1 MSDLKQKF
9 LAFFRSNKAFIG
21 LFLIAPV
28 IVYFEVL
35 FLQYGISSNEASLAS
50 NSSFGKLFP
59 VLDPVAG
66 SLQDHPWLHKIGMS
80 LRQGAI
86 PLINLQN
93 GLGALLVES
102 LQSGVFYPPN
112 LLLIGM
118 DLSSPQFFDI
128 FQILHIVILSLNSFL
143 LFKLYIRWELALVM
157 AAAFALS
164 PLSFL
169 EINMVHYR
177 GFVWTPLMAWAAVNI
192 ARSRYSVSK
201 VLVLMGATICCVT
214 AGNPQESFF
223 NILAV
228 LIFFIAETFRLKPLS
243 WKPFAVFFLSLLGGA
258 LIGSPAVLPYLT
270 SKSQGLLSSVES
282 ASRSTY
288 SISPQWLLNW
298 IVPHINGPYTLFY
311 REWISSTDD
320 YAVFPLHPLWI
331 FLAIAGVFALFL
343 NHTIK
348 PQRKAIFAIFLGFGL
363 LGILSTAS
371 FNPFQPIIAQ
381 IPFINTLRFP
391 KYINYIHLLIATSAV
406 ISLSW
411 LIAMPLKTRRRITAY
426 ALITCIVLVVA
437 IVLFQINDPAW
448 KFHSKRLDQLIIC
461 WVGCVLA
468 IAAFTYF
475 LMKNPKGELIG
486 KPLLIV
492 VIIAGLAIKPFGF
505 NVSHNHYPPFPVSGL
520 DFAKERLV
528 SDADAANTNLLT
540 GYERI
545 ELFDPIF
552 NRSYGE
558 LMLKNFPIVNGFM
571 HLQMPKGTVI
581 SDKQISLLR
590 LMGVTSIYGYAIAN
604 SNQVLPVNP
613 SFARIKDPLPQVF
626 LLNSTDP
633 IEASCQQQDYGKV
646 LQLIQAA
653 LISRPTDG
661 VQKGVNDLRFTLDR
675 PGRGTLIS
683 LQAFSPGW
691 EFAGQSATKF
701 CNSFNSWS
709 GDFQA
714 NQPYQISYTPPGL
727 RKSYAYVFIG
737 ILLVLGA
744 IVLVSPFS
752 SRSRSSPL

>member
-9 LAFFRSNKAFIG
+9 LSFLKSNQAFIG
-21 LFLIAPV
+21 LFLLASV

-35 FLQYGISSNEASLAS
+35 FLHYGISSNEASLAS
-50 NSSFGKLFP
+50 GSSFGKLFP
-59 VLDPVAG
+59 ILDPVAG

-102 LQSGVFYPPN
+102 LQSGVFYPLN
-112 LLLIGM
+112 LLLVGM

-128 FQILHIVILSLNSFL
+128 FQILHITILSLNCFL

-164 PLSFL
+164 PLTFL

-177 GFVWTPLMAWAAVNI
+177 GFVWTPLMAWAAVNM
-192 ARSRYSVSK
+192 ARSKYSISK
-201 VLVLMGATICCVT
+201 VFVLTGATICCVT
-214 AGNPQESFF
+214 AGNPQETFF

-228 LIFFIAETFRLKPLS
+228 LIFFAAESFTEKPLR
-243 WKPFAVFFLSLLGGA
+243 WKPVAVFLLSLCGGI
-258 LIGSPAVLPYLT
+258 LIAAPAVLPYFM
-270 SKSQGLLSSVES
+270 SKNQGLLSSLES
-282 ASRSTY
+282 ATRSSY
-288 SISPQWLLNW
+288 AISPPWLLNW
-298 IVPHINGPYTLFY
+298 IVPHINGPYTIFY
-311 REWISSTDD
+311 RGWISSPDE
-320 YAVFPLHPLWI
+320 YAVFPLHPLFI
-331 FLAIAGVFALFL
+331 FLVIAGVLALFL
-343 NHTIK
+343 NPTIK
-348 PQRKAIFAIFLGFGL
+348 LKHKAIFSIFLGAGL
-363 LGILSTAS
+363 LGILNTAS

-411 LIAMPLKTRRRITAY
+411 LIATPLKMRRRITAS
-426 ALITCIVLVVA
+426 ALGVCIVLVIA
-437 IVLFQINDPAW
+437 IVLFQISDPAW

-468 IAAFTYF
+468 IGAFAYF
-475 LMKNPKGELIG
+475 LMRKTQGELIG
-486 KPLLIV
+486 KPLLII

-505 NVSHNHYPPFPVSGL
+505 SASTQQYPPFPVSGL

-552 NRSYGE
+552 NRSFGE
-558 LMLKNFPIVNGFM
+558 LMLKNLPIVNGFM

-581 SDKQISLLR
+581 NDKQISLLR
-590 LMGVTSIYGYAIAN
+590 LMGVTAIYGYEIAD
-604 SNQVLPVNP
+604 SDQILPVNQ
-613 SFARIKDPLPQVF
+613 SFARIKDPLPQIF
-626 LLNSTDP
+626 LLNSTNP

-646 LQLIQAA
+646 LELIQAA
-653 LISRPTDG
+653 LISRPVAG
-661 VQKGVNDLRFTLDR
+661 VQKGVNDLRFILDR
-675 PGRGTLIS
+675 PGQGTLIS

-691 EFAGQSATKF
+691 ELTGQPATKF
-701 CNSFNSWS
+701 CNIFNSWK
-709 GDFQA
+709 GTFAA
-714 NQPYQISYTPPGL
+714 NQPYQITYTPPGL
-727 RKSYAYVFIG
+727 RKSYTFVFAG

-744 IVLVSPFS
+744 IALSFRMR
-752 SRSRSSPL
+752 RSRPEN